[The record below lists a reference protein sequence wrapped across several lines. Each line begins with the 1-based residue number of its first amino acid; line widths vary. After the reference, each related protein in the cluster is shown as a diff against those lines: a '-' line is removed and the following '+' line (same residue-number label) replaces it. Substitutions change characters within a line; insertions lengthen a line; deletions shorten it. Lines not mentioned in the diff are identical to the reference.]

1 MKLHTSTV
9 AYTREVLLAMPS
21 NQHDFKRF
29 LNSYGK
35 LIFLHLLKIHCFPNH
50 SASNHWKA
58 EVKTW
63 IEILVQQ
70 RKALRINVSTLDTD
84 VLLRSKFDI
93 FKEWNRIH
101 NLGRPVYP
109 QVDAKELVRSLSRV
123 MEPILS
129 LDRVTYE
136 DLAQLFPPRAP

>member
-1 MKLHTSTV
+1 MKLRTSTV

-21 NQHDFKRF
+21 NQKDFKRF

-50 SASNHWKA
+50 PASNHWKA
-58 EVKTW
+58 EVKNW

-70 RKALRINVSTLDTD
+70 RKALRIHVSTLDTD
-84 VLLRSKFDI
+84 LLMRSKFDI

-101 NLGRPVYP
+101 SLGQPHYR

-123 MEPILS
+123 IEPILS
-129 LDRVTYE
+129 LDRVTYS
-136 DLAQLFPPRAP
+136 DLSSLFPA